1 MLGAH
6 AAEANALGCRLK
18 VVGFNPIK
26 IMCVKEKYVMLAT
39 CAAQASVFKCRLKV
53 VSFSPIRIMHDFAVM
68 TSSCPTL

>member
-18 VVGFNPIK
+18 VVGFNPVK

-39 CAAQASVFKCRLKV
+39 CAAKASVFKCRLTV
-53 VSFSPIRIMHDFAVM
+53 VVRMQVD
-68 TSSCPTL
+68 SCKFQSHQNHA